1 MMGGIMDVTQPT
13 LYLARHATPDWS
25 RTDLPYHIPPGPP
38 LVPQGEDEAAQ
49 LGRYLRQAGVVRA
62 FASPLERA
70 HRTAVIAA
78 GVAEVPVHVDNS
90 LAEWRPDEKVEHIR
104 ARFWPTWERMIAL
117 SLQSGPLALVTHGGP
132 IGFFLDELGL
142 PKDTLAY
149 FKRIFDRNNAVP
161 PGGVWK
167 FSRPASGEPWDM
179 MLAFVPEVY
188 RKKLV
193 V

>member
-1 MMGGIMDVTQPT
+1 MTMDLVSTVPT
-13 LYLARHATPDWS
+13 LYLVRHATPDWS
-25 RTDLPYHIPPGPP
+25 RTDLVYHLPPGPP
-38 LVPQGEDEAAQ
+38 LVAQGEAEAAE
-49 LGRYLRQAGVVRA
+49 LGRFMREASVVRV

-70 HRTAVIAA
+70 RRTAEIAA
-78 GVAEVPVHVDNS
+78 AVAEVPVQVDDA
-90 LAEWRPDEKVEHIR
+90 LAEWRPEERTEHIR
-104 ARFWPTWERMIAL
+104 TRFWPAWERVIAL
-117 SLQSGPLALVTHGGP
+117 SVQAGPVALVTHGGP

-149 FKRIFDRNNAVP
+149 FKRTFDRNNPAP

-167 FSRPASGEPWDM
+167 ATRPASGEPWDVS
-179 MLAFVPEVY
+179 LAFVPEAY